1 MTLKSWLNKEVSNQI
16 TKKALETIFE
26 TIFLL
31 ETNKI
36 EFRYISDL
44 LEYKGIQIE
53 DLFLKNS
60 GRRQ

>member
-1 MTLKSWLNKEVSNQI
+1 M
-16 TKKALETIFE
+16 ALVTIFE

-36 EFRYISDL
+36 EFSYINDL
-44 LEYKGIQIE
+44 LEQKGIFIE
-53 DLFLKNS
+53 DLFMKNS